1 MAPEVF
7 MKSSGHGRA
16 ADVWSL
22 GCVVTEMAS
31 GKRPFPEYDSNYQ
44 IMFVVG
50 MGGRPA
56 LADTLSPEG
65 RDFCSRCLTHDPE
78 LRPRAADL
86 AHHHFL
92 LVVFCGNFLRVN
104 PLSMKL
110 LSYAMSYWSRGAL
123 KALFLEHEG
132 YFGAV
137 GCLLHLD
144 INHRKENSRHSVETS
159 QADR

>member
-1 MAPEVF
+1 MCSAER
-7 MKSSGHGRA
+7 RA
-16 ADVWSL
+16 KV
-22 GCVVTEMAS
+22 
-31 GKRPFPEYDSNYQ
+31 
-44 IMFVVG
+44 
-50 MGGRPA
+50 
-56 LADTLSPEG
+56 
-65 RDFCSRCLTHDPE
+65 SRE
-78 LRPRAADL
+78 DL
-86 AHHHFL
+86 ARATL
-92 LVVFCGNFLRVN
+92 VTITNNIGSIARLCASNENIERVVFCGNFLRVN

-144 INHRKENSRHSVETS
+144 INHRKENNRHSVETS